1 MRVLIAED
9 EVEIARALKVV
20 LEHQKYTVD
29 IVHNGLDAL
38 DYVLQTSY
46 DVIVLDIMSGDYSA
60 TITAASSQTSTSAD
74 FRITVKTETVW
85 GIVGIALIVVMI
97 GGIYLVFRKYGRR

>member
-29 IVHNGLDAL
+29 IVHNGPDAL
-38 DYVLQTSY
+38 DY
-46 DVIVLDIMSGDYSA
+46 I
-60 TITAASSQTSTSAD
+60 
-74 FRITVKTETVW
+74 
-85 GIVGIALIVVMI
+85 MI